1 MDNSWQKSKTVNV
14 GDTLNDRYHLTELI
28 GRGGCGLVF
37 RATDL
42 NLQRDV
48 AIKVL
53 SGEGITEHDM
63 LKRFEQESQI
73 LRRLRSANTVY
84 FYDCGE
90 TIYHQPYIVM
100 EFVTGQQL
108 KHVLENEKKLSPKR
122 TVAILT
128 QVLSALS
135 EAHQFGF
142 IHRDLKP
149 SNIMLC
155 KRPGFPDDF
164 VKVLDFGIAKVMS
177 DDENG
182 TSRPDVAGTPR
193 YMPPEQFKNEPLSP
207 ASDLYSIGCIA
218 YEMLTGVAPF
228 DGDSL
233 HVIVAKHLF
242 MTPPPMGQ
250 EFDIYPNL
258 VSVVFKLLEKKPSSR
273 FATAQEII
281 HVLEHWNEP
290 SLIPEMLDYAVPVA
304 EEEFSLEESLE
315 TIPLQLPPD
324 FARRLANMPMSGPI
338 AIDEEATM
346 GGLSASQELLPI
358 TPTSLEDEDSAEATR
373 FDVPAMPLNQNTNTN
388 RLHYVTSQLKAYILL
403 NDYNHGQKK
412 YLAIASGIT
421 LLLLIAVIVVII
433 VKAVRTDN
441 TNVQNEEIIATVD
454 SNQTDNTKSSDD
466 TKESDKQE
474 PSENDSTENTEKVD
488 SDKDNNDGIKDDD
501 IKTPDSNSQENNAD
515 SVKDTDSAKDNDK
528 KDSNNSPQ
536 SDDKEKDQYPLFT
549 FTLTYSPINAKVSF
563 TNAEGT
569 CSKGK
574 CTVKTTSTSKPASI
588 VVSANGYDKQRIVI
602 KKETQSYNV
611 KLKKIAKKPQPKTK
625 TPASKAPARNPF

>member
-1 MDNSWQKSKTVNV
+1 MDNSWQKNKTLNV
-14 GDTLNDRYHLTELI
+14 GDTLSDRYQLTELI

-90 TIYHQPYIVM
+90 TIYHQPYFVM

-108 KHVLENEKKLSPKR
+108 KNVLENEKKLSPKR

-242 MTPPPMGQ
+242 MTPPPMGE

-258 VSVVFKLLEKKPSSR
+258 VSIVFKLLEKKPSSR
-273 FATAQEII
+273 FASALEII
-281 HVLEHWNEP
+281 QMLDHWNEP

-338 AIDEEATM
+338 AIDEDATM
-346 GGLSASQELLPI
+346 GGLSTSASQELRPI
-358 TPTSLEDEDSAEATR
+358 TSTSFEAEESVEATR
-373 FDVPAMPLNQNTNTN
+373 FDVPALPFNQDTHES
-388 RLHYVTSQLKAYILL
+388 RLHHVTSQLKAYFLH
-403 NDYNHGQKK
+403 NDYNHSQKRI
-412 YLAIASGIT
+412 LAIASGIT
-421 LLLLIAVIVVII
+421 LLILIAVIVVMIL
-433 VKAVRTDN
+433 KGVRSDDTDI
-441 TNVQNEEIIATVD
+441 QNEKSIATIESD
-454 SNQTDNTKSSDD
+454 QANDTKSTED
-466 TKESDKQE
+466 TKESNKAE
-474 PSENDSTENTEKVD
+474 ITENSENTGKDD
-488 SDKDNNDGIKDDD
+488 SDKDNDMTTQD
-501 IKTPDSNSQENNAD
+501 TNSQENNAR
-515 SVKDTDSAKDNDK
+515 SDTDTDADKGNDQRDGSDNST
-528 KDSNNSPQ
+528 DSNDN
-536 SDDKEKDQYPLFT
+536 ENGQYPLFT
-549 FTLTYSPINAKVSF
+549 FTLSYSPPNAKVSF
-563 TNAEGT
+563 TNAEGQ

-574 CTVKTTSTSKPASI
+574 CTVKTTSTTKPATIIIS
-588 VVSANGYDKQRIVI
+588 SDGYKKQRIVI
-602 KKETQSYNV
+602 KKETQTYNV
-611 KLKKIAKKPQPKTK
+611 KLKKDLPPQKTTVTKK
-625 TPASKAPARNPF
+625 TPNAPSRKTF